1 LNYGFSALETYS
13 RIFLERRRNFAF
25 MIAKPEPMEGRNSRA
40 PLRQQ
45 PLGQQ
50 PLGQQPLG
58 HPELDR
64 VDLRLLEALQR
75 NARSTYA
82 ELGALVNLKPP
93 AVHDRVK
100 RLETRGFVRRYSA
113 QLDAHRVGYELTA
126 FVSAF
131 CAPDLDYDAFTAAV
145 EAFHEVIEIHSVAGD
160 ESYVLK
166 VVTRS
171 TAHLDDFLTRI
182 KRVPGVARTRTTIVL
197 STPFE
202 RGGLPVEA
210 LG

>member
-1 LNYGFSALETYS
+1 
-13 RIFLERRRNFAF
+13 
-25 MIAKPEPMEGRNSRA
+25 MIAKPESMEARTGRPA
-40 PLRQQ
+40 V
-45 PLGQQ
+45 
-50 PLGQQPLG
+50 G

-64 VDLRLLEALQR
+64 IDLRLLEALQR

-100 RLETRGFVRRYSA
+100 RLEARGFVRRYAA
-113 QLDAHRVGYELTA
+113 QLDARRVGYELTA

-131 CAPDLDYDAFTAAV
+131 CAPDLDYDAFTRAA
-145 EAFHEVIEIHSVAGD
+145 ETFPEILEVHSVAGD
-160 ESYVLK
+160 ETYLLK

-171 TAHLDDFLTRI
+171 TAHLDDFLTRL
-182 KRVPGVARTRTTIVL
+182 KRIPGVARTRTTIVL

-210 LG
+210 LGG

>member
-1 LNYGFSALETYS
+1 MSV
-13 RIFLERRRNFAF
+13 
-25 MIAKPEPMEGRNSRA
+25 KPESMEGRNGR
-40 PLRQQ
+40 P
-45 PLGQQ
+45 PT
-50 PLGQQPLG
+50 G

-64 VDLRLLEALQR
+64 IDLRLLAALQR

-82 ELGALVNLKPP
+82 ELGVMVNLKPP

-100 RLETRGFVRRYSA
+100 RLESRGFVRRYSA
-113 QLDAHRVGYELTA
+113 QLDARRVGYELTA

-131 CAPDLDYDAFTAAV
+131 CAPDLDYDGFTAAV
-145 EAFHEVIEIHSVAGD
+145 QACPEVLEIHSVAGD
-160 ESYVLK
+160 ETYLLK
-166 VVTRS
+166 VATRS
-171 TAHLDDFLTRI
+171 TAHLDDFLSRI
-182 KRVPGVARTRTTIVL
+182 KRVPGVARTRTTLVL

>member
-1 LNYGFSALETYS
+1 
-13 RIFLERRRNFAF
+13 
-25 MIAKPEPMEGRNSRA
+25 MIAKPESMEVRSGRPA
-40 PLRQQ
+40 V
-45 PLGQQ
+45 
-50 PLGQQPLG
+50 G

-64 VDLRLLEALQR
+64 IDLRLLEALQR

-100 RLETRGFVRRYSA
+100 RLEARGFVRRYAA
-113 QLDAHRVGYELTA
+113 QLDARRVGYELTA

-131 CAPDLDYDAFTAAV
+131 CAPDLDYDAFTRAA
-145 EAFHEVIEIHSVAGD
+145 ETFPEILEVHSVAGD
-160 ESYVLK
+160 ETYLLK

-171 TAHLDDFLTRI
+171 TAHLDDFLTRL
-182 KRVPGVARTRTTIVL
+182 KRIPGVARTRTTIVL

-210 LG
+210 LGG

>member
-1 LNYGFSALETYS
+1 
-13 RIFLERRRNFAF
+13 
-25 MIAKPEPMEGRNSRA
+25 MIANSEPIEARIGRLPA
-40 PLRQQ
+40 
-45 PLGQQ
+45 
-50 PLGQQPLG
+50 G

-64 VDLRLLEALQR
+64 TDLRLLEALQR

-100 RLETRGFVRRYSA
+100 RLEGRGFVKGYAA
-113 QLDAHRVGYELTA
+113 QLDAKRVGYELTA
-126 FVSAF
+126 FVSAY
-131 CAPDLDYDAFTAAV
+131 CAPDLDYDAFTHASQTMP
-145 EAFHEVIEIHSVAGD
+145 EILEIHSVAGD
-160 ESYVLK
+160 ETYLLK

-171 TAHLDDFLTRI
+171 TGHLDDFLTRL
-182 KRVPGVARTRTTIVL
+182 KRIPGVARTRSTIVL

>member
-1 LNYGFSALETYS
+1 MS
-13 RIFLERRRNFAF
+13 I
-25 MIAKPEPMEGRNSRA
+25 KPESMEGRNGRPPAGHPES
-40 PLRQQ
+40 RQQ
-45 PLGQQ
+45 A
-50 PLGQQPLG
+50 G

-64 VDLRLLEALQR
+64 IDLRLLAALQR

-100 RLETRGFVRRYSA
+100 RLETRGFVRRYAA

-145 EAFHEVIEIHSVAGD
+145 EAFPEVIEIHSVAGD

-182 KRVPGVARTRTTIVL
+182 KRVRGVARTRTTIVL

>member
-1 LNYGFSALETYS
+1 
-13 RIFLERRRNFAF
+13 
-25 MIAKPEPMEGRNSRA
+25 MIVKPESMEARNGKPGA
-40 PLRQQ
+40 
-45 PLGQQ
+45 
-50 PLGQQPLG
+50 G

-64 VDLRLLEALQR
+64 VDLRLLAALQR

-100 RLETRGFVRRYSA
+100 RLESRGFVRRYSA
-113 QLDAHRVGYELTA
+113 QLDARRVGYELTA
-126 FVSAF
+126 FVGAY
-131 CAPDLDYDAFTAAV
+131 CAPDLDYDAFTQAV
-145 EAFHEVIEIHSVAGD
+145 QAFPEIIEIHSVAGD
-160 ESYVLK
+160 ETYMLK

-171 TAHLDDFLTRI
+171 TSHLDEFLTKL

>member
-1 LNYGFSALETYS
+1 MMTKA
-13 RIFLERRRNFAF
+13 
-25 MIAKPEPMEGRNSRA
+25 EPMEGRNGR
-40 PLRQQ
+40 P
-45 PLGQQ
+45 PLG
-50 PLGQQPLG
+50 PPG

-64 VDLRLLEALQR
+64 VDMRLLEALQR

-100 RLETRGFVRRYSA
+100 RLESRGFVRRYAA
-113 QLDAHRVGYELTA
+113 QLDAQRVGYELTA

-131 CAPDLDYDAFTAAV
+131 CAPDLDYDAFTGAV
-145 EAFHEVIEIHSVAGD
+145 EAFPEVLEIHSVAGD
-160 ESYVLK
+160 ESYMLK

>member
-1 LNYGFSALETYS
+1 MT
-13 RIFLERRRNFAF
+13 I
-25 MIAKPEPMEGRNSRA
+25 KPESIDARNG
-40 PLRQQ
+40 LT
-45 PLGQQ
+45 
-50 PLGQQPLG
+50 PLG

-64 VDLRLLEALQR
+64 IDLRLLAALQE

-82 ELGALVNLKPP
+82 ELGVLVGLKPP

-100 RLETRGFVRRYSA
+100 RLESRGFVRRYSA
-113 QLDAHRVGYELTA
+113 QIDSRRVGYELTA
-126 FVSAF
+126 FVSAY
-131 CAPDLDYDAFTAAV
+131 CTSDLDYDAFTAAV
-145 EAFHEVIEIHSVAGD
+145 QALPEIIEIHSVAGD
-160 ESYVLK
+160 ETYVLK

-210 LG
+210 LL

>member
-1 LNYGFSALETYS
+1 
-13 RIFLERRRNFAF
+13 
-25 MIAKPEPMEGRNSRA
+25 MIAKPEPMEVRNGRPST
-40 PLRQQ
+40 
-45 PLGQQ
+45 
-50 PLGQQPLG
+50 G

-64 VDLRLLEALQR
+64 IDLRLLEALQR

-100 RLETRGFVRRYSA
+100 RLESRGFVRRYSA
-113 QLDAHRVGYELTA
+113 QLDARRVGYELTA
-126 FVSAF
+126 FVSTF
-131 CAPDLDYDAFTAAV
+131 CAPDLDYDAFTAAIQAMP
-145 EAFHEVIEIHSVAGD
+145 EILEIHSVAGD
-160 ESYVLK
+160 ETYLLK

-182 KRVPGVARTRTTIVL
+182 KRVPGVARTRTTLVL

-210 LG
+210 LA

>member
-1 LNYGFSALETYS
+1 
-13 RIFLERRRNFAF
+13 
-25 MIAKPEPMEGRNSRA
+25 MIVKPEPIEARTGRST
-40 PLRQQ
+40 P
-45 PLGQQ
+45 
-50 PLGQQPLG
+50 G
-58 HPELDR
+58 HPPELDR
-64 VDLRLLEALQR
+64 IDLRLLEALQR

-100 RLETRGFVRRYSA
+100 RLEQRGFVRGYSA
-113 QLDAHRVGYELTA
+113 QLDARRVGYELTA
-126 FVSAF
+126 FVSAY
-131 CAPDLDYDAFTAAV
+131 CMADLDYDAFTTAAQLFP
-145 EAFHEVIEIHSVAGD
+145 EIIEIHSVAGD
-160 ESYVLK
+160 ETFVLK

-171 TAHLDDFLTRI
+171 TTHLDDFLTRI
-182 KRVPGVARTRTTIVL
+182 KRVPGVARTRTTVVL

>member
-1 LNYGFSALETYS
+1 MIVKSESMEARDGRSAT
-13 RIFLERRRNFAF
+13 
-25 MIAKPEPMEGRNSRA
+25 
-40 PLRQQ
+40 
-45 PLGQQ
+45 
-50 PLGQQPLG
+50 G
-58 HPELDR
+58 HPELDHI
-64 VDLRLLEALQR
+64 DLRLLAALQR

-82 ELGALVNLKPP
+82 ELGALVGLKPP

-100 RLETRGFVRRYSA
+100 RLEHRGFVTRYSA
-113 QLDAHRVGYELTA
+113 QLDARRVGYELAA
-126 FVSAF
+126 FVSAY
-131 CAPDLDYDAFTAAV
+131 CTPDLDYDAFTVAV
-145 EAFHEVIEIHSVAGD
+145 QAFPEIIEIHSVAGD
-160 ESYVLK
+160 ETYLLK

-210 LG
+210 LL

>member
-1 LNYGFSALETYS
+1 MIVKSEPIEARS
-13 RIFLERRRNFAF
+13 RVATVP
-25 MIAKPEPMEGRNSRA
+25 AA
-40 PLRQQ
+40 
-45 PLGQQ
+45 
-50 PLGQQPLG
+50 
-58 HPELDR
+58 ELDR
-64 VDLRLLEALQR
+64 TDLRLLEALQR

-82 ELGALVNLKPP
+82 ELGTAVGLKPP

-100 RLETRGFVRRYSA
+100 RLEQRGFVRGYAA
-113 QLDAHRVGYELTA
+113 QVDARRVGYELTA

-131 CAPDLDYDAFTAAV
+131 CAPDLDYDAFTQAAQ
-145 EAFHEVIEIHSVAGD
+145 AFPEIIEIHSVAGD
-160 ESYVLK
+160 ETFVLK

-171 TAHLDDFLTRI
+171 TTHLDDFLTRI

-210 LG
+210 LT